1 MSELSALQEVISTLG
16 AFALFFI
23 VIPVGIFTA
32 DIIKNYYFKEANK
45 HESHLEEHSS
55 HHP

>member
-1 MSELSALQEVISTLG
+1 MSALHEVFQTVALFG
-16 AFALFFI
+16 LFFI

-45 HESHLEEHSS
+45 HESHMEKHSS